1 MAHISRLAEY
11 LVFFYETTTEVMRF
25 KEIHEMSI
33 RFFLFGV
40 SEVSEY
46 FIYPRFSFLVT
57 ETLQAQKRPCFV

>member
-1 MAHISRLAEY
+1 MKE
-11 LVFFYETTTEVMRF
+11 EEEMRF
-25 KEIHEMSI
+25 KEIHKMSK

-57 ETLQAQKRPCFV
+57 ETLQTQTRPCFV

>member
-11 LVFFYETTTEVMRF
+11 LFFFFYETTTEEMRF
-25 KEIHEMSI
+25 KEIHEI

-40 SEVSEY
+40 SEVSAY

-57 ETLQAQKRPCFV
+57 ETLQTQKRPCFV